1 MIVSS
6 VETAVI
12 VVFAVLCPTVSVGH
26 ELDATSTST
35 VVYEAVLNLTYWDRA
50 TGEWRSRDGARGP
63 PVGIYAVEGRAEPEW
78 GRVIH
83 VRTADNRT
91 DGCVS
96 PVVSVPPPSERWIAL
111 VQKGNCGIQQKI
123 SNTAAAIAN
132 ISAVVI
138 YGHDLDSEPQLYRG
152 RVEDI
157 VLVFVSRQS
166 GELIASLADNSSLKL
181 MMQISLGR
189 QKHLPYNHINKTS
202 VLFVSISFIV
212 LMVISLAWLIFYYIQ
227 RFRYTHTKDR
237 LTKRLTNAAKKALSR
252 IPQKA
257 IRKCDIELD
266 PEFDLCAICVENY
279 KVSDVVR
286 LLACRHVFHKS
297 CVDPWLLEQRTCP
310 ICKMDILQVYGI
322 QVSPT
327 QDSTSVTRQD
337 HHRMYL
343 EASSFLSD
351 DSNPRLHPVEM
362 APLCPRPHADD
373 TTTVAEIV
381 NEPNAGSLSDIADA
395 VGEYPQR
402 QQTTV

>member
-152 RVEDI
+152 R
-157 VLVFVSRQS
+157 
-166 GELIASLADNSSLKL
+166 G
-181 MMQISLGR
+181 MQPT
-189 QKHLPYNHINKTS
+189 PYPDRKKTRS
-202 VLFVSISFIV
+202 VLDIRQNQNEKQEGRLCWRSYLKETSFE
-212 LMVISLAWLIFYYIQ
+212 S
-227 RFRYTHTKDR
+227 RFESA
-237 LTKRLTNAAKKALSR
+237 LFIKR
-252 IPQKA
+252 
-257 IRKCDIELD
+257 
-266 PEFDLCAICVENY
+266 
-279 KVSDVVR
+279 
-286 LLACRHVFHKS
+286 
-297 CVDPWLLEQRTCP
+297 
-310 ICKMDILQVYGI
+310 
-322 QVSPT
+322 
-327 QDSTSVTRQD
+327 
-337 HHRMYL
+337 
-343 EASSFLSD
+343 
-351 DSNPRLHPVEM
+351 
-362 APLCPRPHADD
+362 
-373 TTTVAEIV
+373 
-381 NEPNAGSLSDIADA
+381 SDIAA
-395 VGEYPQR
+395 GFCCLLQFMLRLRILYSVNQCFNCAGCWLFC
-402 QQTTV
+402 